1 MGIVS
6 PFGVGVHHFWDCL
19 LAGKSGIST
28 VTKFDTSDFAVKI
41 GGEVK
46 NFQPENY
53 LDKKELN
60 RLDEFAVL
68 AMAAAD
74 EALKHA
80 NLENGINDMDRF
92 GVILGSG
99 VGGLQTMED
108 QNRKMINRGPRA
120 ISPSSSPCSFRTS
133 HRDIF
138 QFDGE

>member
-6 PFGVGVHHFWDCL
+6 PFGVGVHHFWDSL

-46 NFQPENY
+46 NFQPEDY

-74 EALKHA
+74 EAL
-80 NLENGINDMDRF
+80 
-92 GVILGSG
+92 
-99 VGGLQTMED
+99 
-108 QNRKMINRGPRA
+108 
-120 ISPSSSPCSFRTS
+120 
-133 HRDIF
+133 
-138 QFDGE
+138 